1 MLQDMRA
8 KGVEMKQEEQVSFA
22 AYKQFCEDTSA
33 EKKSNIE
40 DAEGQIETLQ
50 ADIQKAESD
59 AAMLAKEIAEL
70 DDEIAKA
77 QHDKAEAIRIRD
89 EEKGDFGKK
98 HKDLSETID
107 ALDRALVVLKKQD
120 YDRAQAESLLQEV
133 SVLARV
139 PAKQKNVLAAFLATD
154 DEVTS
159 FQPGVAKGY
168 EFQAGGI
175 VEMLTDLKEKF
186 EDERRH
192 LEKDEVGSEHAFEL
206 MCMDLDQTVERASK
220 ARTAKASTKAS
231 REEAAAQAKGD
242 LADTTSSRDEDAAYL
257 SALDAQCS
265 QKSSDFESRQELR
278 QEEL

>member
-1 MLQDMRA
+1 
-8 KGVEMKQEEQVSFA
+8 MKQDEQVAFA

-59 AAMLAKEIAEL
+59 AAMLAKEIA
-70 DDEIAKA
+70 KA
-77 QHDKAEAIRIRD
+77 QKDKAEAIRIRE

-139 PAKQKNVLAAFLATD
+139 PAKTKNVLAAFLATD
-154 DEVTS
+154 DEVSS
-159 FQPGVAKGY
+159 FQPGSLDYDVGAAK
-168 EFQAGGI
+168 
-175 VEMLTDLKEKF
+175 
-186 EDERRH
+186 
-192 LEKDEVGSEHAFEL
+192 
-206 MCMDLDQTVERASK
+206 
-220 ARTAKASTKAS
+220 
-231 REEAAAQAKGD
+231 
-242 LADTTSSRDEDAAYL
+242 
-257 SALDAQCS
+257 
-265 QKSSDFESRQELR
+265 
-278 QEEL
+278 

>member
-8 KGVEMKQEEQVSFA
+8 KGVQMKQEEQVSFA

-77 QHDKAEAIRIRD
+77 Q
-89 EEKGDFGKK
+89 KGDFGKK

-120 YDRAQAESLLQEV
+120 YDRAQTESLLQEV

-139 PAKQKNVLAAFLATD
+139 PAKTKNVLAAFLATD
-154 DEVTS
+154 DEVS
-159 FQPGVAKGY
+159 AFQPGSLDYDVGAAKGY
-168 EFQAGGI
+168 EFQSGGI

-186 EDERRH
+186 EDERRK
-192 LEKDEVGSEHAFEL
+192 LEKDEVGSEHAFQL
-206 MCMDLDQTVERASK
+206 LCLALDSTVE
-220 ARTAKASTKAS
+220 
-231 REEAAAQAKGD
+231 
-242 LADTTSSRDEDAAYL
+242 
-257 SALDAQCS
+257 
-265 QKSSDFESRQELR
+265 
-278 QEEL
+278 